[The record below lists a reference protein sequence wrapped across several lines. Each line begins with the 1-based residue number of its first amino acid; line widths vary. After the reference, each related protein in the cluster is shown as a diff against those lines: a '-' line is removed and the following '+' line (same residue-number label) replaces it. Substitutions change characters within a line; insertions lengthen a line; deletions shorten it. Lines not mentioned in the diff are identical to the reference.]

1 MAFGTNG
8 VEAPFCIVLFYF
20 VALHFVL
27 STEVKLL
34 EINYLTINVCSLHK
48 VIVWLN
54 ALNVVN

>member
-27 STEVKLL
+27 STEVKTIRDKLF
-34 EINYLTINVCSLHK
+34 NY
-48 VIVWLN
+48 
-54 ALNVVN
+54 